1 MNYNYKMIGLD
12 PFYDKEYTTS
22 LMFFFSIEFLAPA
35 WHPNWIDDL
44 KNEGRSQLLKNKHL
58 FKVKLSHL
66 TTTITLAP
74 STHNDLH

>member
-1 MNYNYKMIGLD
+1 MIGLD

-22 LMFFFSIEFLAPA
+22 LMFFSIEFLAPA